1 LFQGSFEARLIKDH
15 VDHFVLNEDP
25 KIEVSYDNNTSEVY
39 CHPKVWKKFEEFLRG
54 NGNMLV
60 WLYWVISLTIV
71 TYASAYIV
79 KNYKEW
85 GFAALTSFYTIYLGA
100 SQILASR
107 AINFDLGFYQFYAPA
122 AVFIY
127 PFIAQA
133 IDMINE
139 VYGRKKTHL
148 AIFIAF
154 ITQVLLVIFIAMVNT
169 LSPAPFF
176 KFEEA
181 WQNLFGLSIRIT
193 AASWIAFLICSNLDA
208 IVFAGL
214 KQRFL
219 NKENKFKLDTSLNPY
234 VWLRSSVSDIIDL
247 TLDSIIFVT
256 LAFYGVM
263 PVIPL
268 IAGQIVSKNIIGFID
283 NPWFVWYK
291 RILRKSNKSDIILAC
306 TN

>member
-1 LFQGSFEARLIKDH
+1 MPFPVIW
-15 VDHFVLNEDP
+15 V
-25 KIEVSYDNNTSEVY
+25 
-39 CHPKVWKKFEEFLRG
+39 
-54 NGNMLV
+54 
-60 WLYWVISLTIV
+60 YWVISLTIV
-71 TYASAYIV
+71 TYASAFIV
-79 KNYKEW
+79 KRFKEY

-127 PFIAQA
+127 PFVAQA

-139 VYGRKKTHL
+139 VYGRKKAHL
-148 AIFIAF
+148 AVIIAF
-154 ITQVLLVIFIAMVNT
+154 ITQVLLVTFIGMVNS

-176 KFEEA
+176 RFEEA
-181 WQNLFGLSIRIT
+181 WQNLFGLSVRIT
-193 AASWIAFLICSNLDA
+193 AASWISFLICSNLDA
-208 IVFAGL
+208 YVFAKL

-219 NKENKFKLDTSLNPY
+219 KNEKKFKLDLSLNPY
-234 VWLRSSVSDIIDL
+234 VWLRSSLSDVVDL
-247 TLDSIIFVT
+247 TLDSVIFVT

-268 IAGQIVSKNIIGFID
+268 IIGQIVSKNIIGFLD

-291 RILRKSNKSDIILAC
+291 RILRNQ
-306 TN
+306 

>member
-1 LFQGSFEARLIKDH
+1 MAFP
-15 VDHFVLNEDP
+15 VVWVYWFV
-25 KIEVSYDNNTSEVY
+25 
-39 CHPKVWKKFEEFLRG
+39 
-54 NGNMLV
+54 
-60 WLYWVISLTIV
+60 SLTIV

-79 KNYKEW
+79 KKYKEH
-85 GFAALTSFYTIYLGA
+85 GFAALTAFYTIYLGA

-107 AINFDLGFYQFYAPA
+107 AIVFDLGFYQFFAPA

-139 VYGRKKTHL
+139 VYGREKAHL

-154 ITQVLLVIFIAMVNT
+154 ITQVLLVTFIAMVNS

-193 AASWIAFLICSNLDA
+193 VASWISFLICSNLDA
-208 IVFAGL
+208 LVFAKL
-214 KQRFL
+214 KQKFIH
-219 NKENKFKLDTSLNPY
+219 KENAFKLDTSLNPY
-234 VWLRSSVSDIIDL
+234 VWLRSSVSDILDL

-256 LAFYGVM
+256 LAFYGIM
-263 PVIPL
+263 PIIPL
-268 IAGQIVSKNIIGFID
+268 IIGQIVSKNIIGFID

-291 RILRKSNKSDIILAC
+291 KMIKK
-306 TN
+306 

>member
-1 LFQGSFEARLIKDH
+1 MGFP
-15 VDHFVLNEDP
+15 V
-25 KIEVSYDNNTSEVY
+25 
-39 CHPKVWKKFEEFLRG
+39 VWI
-54 NGNMLV
+54 
-60 WLYWVISLTIV
+60 YWVASLTVV

-79 KNYKEW
+79 KKYREW
-85 GFAALTSFYTIYLGA
+85 GYAALTAFYTIYLGA

-107 AINFDLGFYQFYAPA
+107 PINFDLGIWQFYAPA

-148 AIFIAF
+148 AITIAF
-154 ITQVLLVIFIAMVNT
+154 ITQVLLVIFIVMINS

-176 KFEEA
+176 QFEDA

-193 AASWIAFLICSNLDA
+193 AASWISFLICSNLDA
-208 IVFAGL
+208 LVFAKL
-214 KQRFL
+214 KQRFIH
-219 NKENKFKLDTSLNPY
+219 KENAFKLDTSLNPY
-234 VWLRSSVSDIIDL
+234 IWLRSSVSDVIDL
-247 TLDSIIFVT
+247 TLDSLIFVT

-268 IAGQIVSKNIIGFID
+268 IIGQIISKNIVGFLD

-291 RILRKSNKSDIILAC
+291 RILKVRL
-306 TN
+306 